1 MKPTTRKEL
10 AGRPH
15 LAASRVGVALC
26 RPDTLSGAAL
36 WGAADLRRSVQFG
49 GHQLV
54 SRSAQWGWL
63 RGWWRLVTFSGMD
76 EWVAAVGAA

>member
-1 MKPTTRKEL
+1 MPPRHAL
-10 AGRPH
+10 AR
-15 LAASRVGVALC
+15 RVGP
-26 RPDTLSGAAL
+26 RH
-36 WGAADLRRSVQFG
+36 LRRSVQFG

-76 EWVAAVGAA
+76 EWVAAVGAALRGARRLFAGG